1 MKMRKAEE
9 KMEKS
14 NLIPFVRE
22 NLDILFVGLKPAIG
36 SSRNRR
42 YFSVNQALWN
52 QLYDSGLITSR
63 VDKSVA
69 DEIVFGRTNINFH
82 GWSYGITDLITAI
95 AESNSN
101 KIKPTRRDCENLGTL
116 IKKYSPK
123 VAILL
128 HGKVLEHFMTFLG
141 LPVPST
147 NSGKLGVL
155 VKDCPTMFFNIA
167 FPHGNGIVSENKII
181 QYRTV
186 KTYLLELK
194 GQYGFTKVCEN
205 V

>member
-1 MKMRKAEE
+1 
-9 KMEKS
+9 MEKS

-22 NLDILFVGLKPAIG
+22 NLDILFVGLNPAIG

-69 DEIVFGRTNINFH
+69 DEIVFGRTDINFQ

-95 AESNSN
+95 AESNSG
-101 KIKPTRRDCENLGTL
+101 KIKPTCQNCEDLQSL
-116 IKKYSPK
+116 IKRFSPK
-123 VAILL
+123 VVILL
-128 HGKVLEHFMTFLG
+128 HGKVLDYFLTFLG
-141 LPVPST
+141 HPVPST
-147 NSGKLGVL
+147 NSGKLGML

-167 FPHGNGIVSENKII
+167 FPHGNGILSENKVT
-181 QYRTV
+181 QYQAV
-186 KTYLLELK
+186 KTYLLGL
-194 GQYGFTKVCEN
+194 GN
-205 V
+205 